1 MEKVIIND
9 IPYTLSE
16 IENLAWRKLINGAVK
31 SRVPFHTPTFCS
43 VREGMPNMRTV
54 VLRKTYAQE
63 KQLLIHSD
71 KRCGKINEIQAN
83 PNVGFLFYD
92 ASARIQIRLWGTA
105 EIISDG
111 AFADERWQIS
121 TLSSRKCYLTT
132 SSPGSASEKPHPGVP
147 FEFLDCDPTELESRA
162 GRTNFAVVRTTVL
175 RMDWLYLKNDGN
187 SRAIFEY
194 DKNQVIT
201 NQYWSIP

>member
-1 MEKVIIND
+1 MDKIIIND
-9 IPYTLSE
+9 LPYTLSE
-16 IENLAWRKLINGAVK
+16 IEKLAWQKLTTAGVK
-31 SRVPFHTPTFCS
+31 SRIPFHTPTFCS

-54 VLRKTYAQE
+54 VLRKTYAE
-63 KQLLIHSD
+63 AKQLLFHSD
-71 KRCGKINEIQAN
+71 KRCGKIGEIEAN

-105 EIISDG
+105 EIISEG
-111 AFADERWQIS
+111 ELVDERWQIS

-132 SSPGSASEKPHPGVP
+132 LSPGSEAEKPHPGVP
-147 FEFLDCDPTELESRA
+147 FEYLERDPTELESRV
-162 GRTNFAVVRTTVL
+162 GRANFAVVRTTIS
-175 RMDWLYLKNDGN
+175 RMDWLYLKHDGN

-194 DKNQVIT
+194 DENQVIT